1 MEPSGFSNVERKVAM
16 IAKCVE
22 FINHWGRRLFVW
34 ETYLHTGN
42 IRDHQVRRMNDIITN
57 ARRFSP
63 FYADLYKDI
72 PQDFQLITV
81 NDIHKLPVVKK
92 QSFKKACSQ
101 DLLVCEN
108 LDKRNL
114 ISASTTGSTG
124 TPMKVF
130 FTENGVLSRRKVK
143 ARVFHDAGVRKYDRY
158 CMIWRQKSQSKSSLF
173 REKNGL
179 LLSLNVGEV
188 VNPMGSSLTYEK
200 LRSSVNSIIDFDP
213 QLIHGYV
220 SALFVIST
228 YLKKNNLRLPAL
240 KRVVAAAEYL
250 PQNVWDILEESF
262 GCPVINFY
270 GSSEADA
277 IACSSINSRKMTISE
292 DLYFTEVLNEND
304 EPVAPGEPGLITLTN
319 LTAKAMPF
327 IRFQIGD
334 MAIVDD
340 NFYNYDEEFRY
351 FLSVE
356 GRTNDV
362 FELKDGSIIFSHL
375 WHILF
380 RDHLWIERFQVI
392 QRSTSRIEIKILPL
406 TNDEEAFS
414 TLKKSI
420 MEKFNGINFDF
431 RIVNRLEFGK
441 GDKFRAVVSDVQN
454 KFNRINKNN

>member
-16 IAKCVE
+16 IGKCVE

-114 ISASTTGSTG
+114 ISASTTGSTA